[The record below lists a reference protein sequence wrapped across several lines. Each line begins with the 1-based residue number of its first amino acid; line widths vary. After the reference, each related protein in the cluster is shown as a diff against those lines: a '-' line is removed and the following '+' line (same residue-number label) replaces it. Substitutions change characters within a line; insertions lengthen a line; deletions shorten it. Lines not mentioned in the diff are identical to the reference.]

1 MTTVARPT
9 SSPSYGDEMTQ
20 QPFNST
26 SRRQSS
32 SASPSSL
39 WRKLTTRLKRV
50 GRNDNHQLQ
59 QSSPRQAKAEQVPTQ
74 HESSHPIG
82 RILRLR
88 ALRSSVADEPRTDTW
103 EDNHIPTGP
112 PSSECSESETAHEA
126 CFSTADR
133 HSVQCDGTGETLG
146 SSASRPRS
154 ARGPANTSGRDGCCS
169 SSARTSHNININIC
183 GDSLALEK
191 KSKTLVLIAT
201 VTSDDQACSAVSSR
215 SINTNPI
222 ATHGTTATTQSADSQ
237 QQQQQPEGP
246 VTLRD
251 VLMRKVVTSQ
261 TRRLHDSNNQNAS
274 SNTVTATMTPEKEGA
289 LTPLQTRELLKAM
302 DAVAKKTETPKDSS
316 STTATTTTEAVVGH
330 ITTCTICAQPK
341 VRAPPTTTST
351 KTLTGT
357 SASITG
363 DNRGDHTAYLAEI
376 ASRCPSLDTA
386 TLQTINAIAHDQG
399 SRTDCCRS
407 YICQICLSGEILRG
421 IRETWWQNISAGGA
435 GSWLSCPVPTCEA
448 TLTRCSGTVRAMLR
462 SMTPEEGERC
472 MRMYATAERLR
483 AALQG
488 LTPVP
493 TDKEI
498 RRGLVM
504 HKKLVKLGCA
514 APLLEELAPPTK
526 EESQQDSSLSSGEER
541 EDVNVKRVTVHLPV
555 RGRDVDGHV
564 ETETR
569 RVHLPLF
576 THTLRLPRLEKEC
589 VICAET
595 YHDFAPNCIS
605 LNVNRANA
613 GYEASQT
620 GWAAAV
626 KRFPGGWTQQIYDF
640 PEAGTLEGCSN
651 SSLSTATAT
660 TAEIEE
666 QQQACRTC
674 LATHI
679 DTQLTLLGPRVAEH
693 GITLPTPCSRPD
705 CHEDHKFGF
714 DQIRRLASPE
724 TFARYDRLVTLAA
737 VCHEDGFRW
746 CLRPGCESGAVYYG
760 VGVVDKPLP
769 ELPLSTIRVRDGLSY
784 RQRLV
789 SDTAAVK
796 VTSSRPPVPPPRT
809 SSAMHHRRHRTTSEY
824 SPPSSSSRIRIS
836 DDTTDSKSS
845 RISCH
850 ACDFAMCYHCQ
861 TPWHASLTC
870 AQAATQKLH
879 GDPQPQRTR
888 DWLDT
893 HTKRCP
899 GEGCGIR
906 VEKGEGCFHMS
917 CSSCSAQF
925 CWECLADWD
934 GIVVDGRFRRE
945 GHREGCY
952 FRGEKAVPPTQ
963 IMGRTVERGLRRA
976 GGLRR

>member
-1 MTTVARPT
+1 MTTLARPA
-9 SSPSYGDEMTQ
+9 SSPSYGGEMTQ
-20 QPFNST
+20 QPFNSM

-32 SASPSSL
+32 SASPPSL

-50 GRNDNHQLQ
+50 GRNDNQQQQ
-59 QSSPRQAKAEQVPTQ
+59 QSSPRQAKAEQVSTQ

-88 ALRSSVADEPRTDTW
+88 ALHSSVADEPRSSTR
-103 EDNHIPTGP
+103 EDERLPTGP
-112 PSSECSESETAHEA
+112 PPSECSECETAHEA
-126 CFSTADR
+126 RYSTTGR
-133 HSVQCDGTGETLG
+133 HSVQCDGIEETAVR
-146 SSASRPRS
+146 SASRLNS
-154 ARGPANTSGRDGCCS
+154 AQEPAHMSGRDNCS
-169 SSARTSHNININIC
+169 SSPAARTPDNVC
-183 GDSLALEK
+183 GDSLALGK

-201 VTSDDQACSAVSSR
+201 VTSDNQACSAVSSR
-215 SINTNPI
+215 STNTNTV
-222 ATHGTTATTQSADSQ
+222 ATLSTTATTESANPQ
-237 QQQQQPEGP
+237 QQREAP

-251 VLMRKVVTSQ
+251 VLMKKIVTSQ
-261 TRRLHDSNNQNAS
+261 TRRPHGSNNQNVL
-274 SNTVTATMTPEKEGA
+274 SNAVTAAMTPEKEEA

-302 DAVAKKTETPKDSS
+302 EAVARKTEAPKDSH
-316 STTATTTTEAVVGH
+316 TTTTTTTEAVVGH

-341 VRAPPTTTST
+341 VRVPPTTTSA
-351 KTLTGT
+351 KTSTGT

-363 DNRGDHTAYLAEI
+363 DNREDHTAYLAEI

-386 TLQTINAIAHDQG
+386 TLQIINAIAHDQG
-399 SRTDCCRS
+399 CRTDCCRS
-407 YICQICLSGEILRG
+407 YICQTCLSGEILRG
-421 IRETWWQNISAGGA
+421 IRETWWQNISWGG
-435 GSWLSCPVPTCEA
+435 GGGWLSCPVPTCEA
-448 TLTRCSGTVRAMLR
+448 TMTRCSGIVRAMLR
-462 SMTPEEGERC
+462 SMTPEQGERC

-483 AALQG
+483 SALQG
-488 LTPVP
+488 MTPVP

-504 HKKLVKLGCA
+504 HKRLVKLGCA
-514 APLLEELAPPTK
+514 APLLEGSAPPTT
-526 EESQQDSSLSSGEER
+526 EESRHSSSGSSGEER
-541 EDVNVKRVTVHLPV
+541 EDVSVKRVTVDLPV
-555 RGRDVDGHV
+555 RGRDSDGHA
-564 ETETR
+564 ETQTR

-595 YHDFAPNCIS
+595 YHDFAPNCIA
-605 LNVNRANA
+605 LNINRANA

-626 KRFPGGWTQQIYDF
+626 KRFPGDWRRQIYDF
-640 PEAGTLEGCSN
+640 PEVGTLEDCSN
-651 SSLSTATAT
+651 SSLSTTTAT
-660 TAEIEE
+660 TAETAE
-666 QQQACRTC
+666 QQQTCRTC

-705 CHEDHKFGF
+705 CHEDHKLGF

-724 TFARYDRLVTLAA
+724 TFERYDRLVTLAA

-769 ELPLSTIRVRDGLSY
+769 ELPPSTIRVRDGLSH
-784 RQRLV
+784 RQRLDSEV
-789 SDTAAVK
+789 ATVT
-796 VTSSRPPVPPPRT
+796 VTSPRPPVPPPRT
-809 SSAMHHRRHRTTSEY
+809 SSAMHHRGHRTTSEL
-824 SPPSSSSRIRIS
+824 SSPSSSSRIRIT
-836 DDTTDSKSS
+836 DDTTTAKSS

-888 DWLDT
+888 DWLDA

-925 CWECLADWD
+925 CWECLAEWG
-934 GIVVDGRFRRE
+934 GIVVEGRFRRE

-952 FRGEKAVPPTQ
+952 FRGENAVPPTQ